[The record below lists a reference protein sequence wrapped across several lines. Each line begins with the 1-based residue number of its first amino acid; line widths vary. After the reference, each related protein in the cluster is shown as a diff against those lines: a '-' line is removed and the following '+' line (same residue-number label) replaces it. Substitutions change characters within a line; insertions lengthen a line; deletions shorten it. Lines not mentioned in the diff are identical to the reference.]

1 MRRTRSHLVLLAVA
15 ATIACGRGG
24 ESARQPDEAGDR
36 ALIVFNAGSLAGP
49 LRAALDSFALHN
61 AVEVRQE
68 NAGSV
73 EVARKLTE
81 LHQIPDLV
89 AVADYEVIPRYLMPE
104 YATWY
109 AQFARN
115 RMVLAYTDRS
125 RGAKEMSA
133 DSWWRILE
141 RPGIEMGRADPSL
154 DPNGY
159 RTLLTLQLAER
170 HYKQPGLYAK
180 IIAAAPARNVRP
192 KEADLVSLLQLGEMD
207 YIWSYESIAQASG
220 LRYVTLP
227 PEIDLSSAADSA
239 SYATASVRVKGKT
252 PTDSAT
258 IRGAPILYGLTVPT
272 RAPHRAVAERLA
284 AFLLSADGRRILR
297 AAHLDAI
304 ENPAI
309 LGTGAPASLMK
320 H

>member
-1 MRRTRSHLVLLAVA
+1 MKRAAFFLAIVLLGCA
-15 ATIACGRGG
+15 GR
-24 ESARQPDEAGDR
+24 DDKKEAPPTDASGDHS
-36 ALIVFNAGSLAGP
+36 LVVFNAGSLAGP
-49 LRAALDSFALHN
+49 LRTALDSFARRN

-89 AVADYEVIPRYLMPE
+89 AVADYDVIPRYLMPE

-125 RGAKEMSA
+125 RGAREMTPQN
-133 DSWWRILE
+133 WWQILE

-170 HYKQPGLYAK
+170 HYRQPGLYAK
-180 IIAAAPARNVRP
+180 VLAAAPARNIRP

-207 YIWSYESIAQASG
+207 YIWSYESIAQAAG

-227 PEIDLSSAADSA
+227 AEIDLSAAADSA
-239 SYATASVRVKGKT
+239 SYATVSVRVKGKT
-252 PTDSAT
+252 PTDSVT
-258 IRGAPILYGLTVPT
+258 IRGAPILYGLTIPKN
-272 RAPHRAVAERLA
+272 APHPAVAEKLA

-304 ENPAI
+304 EQPAI
-309 LGTGAPASLMK
+309 LGTGVPSSLTK
-320 H
+320 R